1 MQSIEQ
7 TKAIINQST
16 PTEEN
21 PIIIKPFED
30 YKSYNKYY
38 KASVIYNTNFINP
51 QLTIMRSY
59 QTDIAIYNRRNGF
72 LILNLDYYNSS
83 KTTKEQLE
91 HFLFKYVPAFKQG
104 VIYLTDNKFNELMET
119 FYTSDVGLYE
129 NKEYNILKIYKHDKN
144 IIETLKNPFLTLP
157 EKLEELEP
165 YMNLNIDAG
174 RPFKTTTERIFIY
187 TSRNPRSNIKFKI
200 IRRFKK
206 YKQVKNYHKKITY
219 EKLILPDEPN
229 FYNDPR
235 KQTDKTLFNGYDMG
249 VTNTKDLKKQTF
261 NNYRMF

>member
-104 VIYLTDNKFNELMET
+104 VIYLPDNKFNELMET
-119 FYTSDVGLYE
+119 FYSSDVGLYE
-129 NKEYNILKIYKHDKN
+129 NKEYNIIRTWKAQKN
-144 IIETLKNPFLTLP
+144 IINTLNCKYLTPEEKINELLP
-157 EKLEELEP
+157 LTPESYKEILKTRFKIIEEVEKQ
-165 YMNLNIDAG
+165 D
-174 RPFKTTTERIFIY
+174 
-187 TSRNPRSNIKFKI
+187 IKFKI
-200 IRRFKK
+200 VKTWKGSPENCKYRTSDLIKTEIKIISETSYYHDRRSFK
-206 YKQVKNYHKKITY
+206 
-219 EKLILPDEPN
+219 
-229 FYNDPR
+229 
-235 KQTDKTLFNGYDMG
+235 DKTLFNGYDMG
-249 VTNTKDLKKQTF
+249 VTNTKELSRSWNRWKTKL
-261 NNYRMF
+261 